1 MVTKLTQKVSFFF
14 FFSFFFSFS
23 FETGSSNELKATE
36 QFRSFECEQAV
47 FSHPYG
53 TSWKKTPPGCA
64 EHWDHSGGS
73 DSYK

>member
-14 FFSFFFSFS
+14 LS
-23 FETGSSNELKATE
+23 FETGSSNEFKATE

-47 FSHPYG
+47 FSHPY
-53 TSWKKTPPGCA
+53 SMLRKKTPPGCA
-64 EHWDHSGGS
+64 DHSNHSNGS

>member
-14 FFSFFFSFS
+14 LS
-23 FETGSSNELKATE
+23 FETGSSNEFKATE

-47 FSHPYG
+47 FSHPYSRDVMEK
-53 TSWKKTPPGCA
+53 TSPGYA
-64 EHWDHSGGS
+64 EHSHHSNGS